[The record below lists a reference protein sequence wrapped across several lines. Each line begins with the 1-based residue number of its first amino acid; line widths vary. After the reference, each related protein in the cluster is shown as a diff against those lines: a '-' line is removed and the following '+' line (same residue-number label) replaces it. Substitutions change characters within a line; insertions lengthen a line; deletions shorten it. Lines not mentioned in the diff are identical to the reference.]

1 MNMNGQHKRILFM
14 ISLPQTAEF
23 ETCNENVSE
32 CINKLREKRVDVCE
46 SIHREDL
53 ATLNQYD
60 IVIIV
65 AHHDTDEDAL
75 LLADGK
81 LSMDDFV
88 NSIPE
93 DFCGELDFS
102 SCYSASAMK
111 AIKDRCPNCHIQAS
125 IHQTTLL
132 VRLLAYP
139 YVIDIVNEDNNI
151 EYHDAYMKVLDMILE
166 AASENSEDVEEFE
179 NVKLGEEKTSVYS
192 PREVMRNS
200 VFQILVFFHYDSAKE
215 VVKAKAKRRQNN
227 AEICDEFEIPISL
240 RKDDEIA
247 ITLSFESTDNAN
259 IKVKN
264 DEYTK
269 YVTLKEEIVEEEFI
283 VTLLPDFQCNSFLA
297 QIEFAK
303 DEECFVRTKY
313 FNIDVT
319 DRINKVP
326 ADIEM
331 EIPTNDEKIIPQ
343 ITPSELLNKYCLIF
357 DDNVYK
363 VIRRNVPEEET
374 LFKSIFDNK
383 TISNFIVIPNNKQT
397 DVDTKAFEA
406 GKFIY
411 NNCVS
416 LIEQINNNIDS
427 YINMNNSNNGEIAK
441 RINKS
446 FILLKKR
453 FKELDKHFYR
463 IKFDGKES
471 VRFQNVNSQ
480 EFKHIE
486 NDFLNMVSD
495 VIYLDCQLYFLM
507 KINKL
512 VYLIDRF
519 KENSK
524 DKEKD
529 RKERE
534 KNKES
539 ILNDI
544 KNTADNIFDLVISG
558 GIDKELFDIF
568 SKKANTSM
576 VHPINSSNT
585 TASFLALLL
594 SMVCQKCEYIRRSQK
609 DWDINVLQFMKE
621 VSGPTMKRINDV
633 ICLLNN
639 NDVIEEIRNYNQ
651 DRDTRISISAYYL
664 LGIKVISVF

>member
-1 MNMNGQHKRILFM
+1 MKKEVNRQHKRILFM

-65 AHHDTDEDAL
+65 AHHDTDDDAL

-166 AASENSEDVEEFE
+166 AASESSESEEE
-179 NVKLGEEKTSVYS
+179 QPEHVKLGQKMTSVYS
-192 PREVMRNS
+192 PKEVMRNS
-200 VFQILVFFHYDSAKE
+200 VFQILVFFHYDFEKE
-215 VVKAKAKRRQNN
+215 VVLVKVDEQQDNAKIRG
-227 AEICDEFEIPISL
+227 EFEIPISL
-240 RKDDEIA
+240 KTDDKIGV
-247 ITLSFESTDNAN
+247 TLSFESTDNDN

-269 YVTLKEEIVEEEFI
+269 YITLKEEIVEEEFI

-297 QIEFAK
+297 QIEMAK
-303 DEECFVRTKY
+303 DGECFVKTRP
-313 FNIDVT
+313 FNINVT

-326 ADIEM
+326 ADIVM
-331 EIPTNDEKIIPQ
+331 EIPANEEALIPQ
-343 ITPSELLNKYCLIF
+343 LKSSDLLEQYYRVFNTALLYEMYK
-357 DDNVYK
+357 DDNDKRLFEGKISDGFK
-363 VIRRNVPEEET
+363 VIQ
-374 LFKSIFDNK
+374 NK
-383 TISNFIVIPNNKQT
+383 KMDDDLKVY
-397 DVDTKAFEA
+397 EA

-411 NNCVS
+411 DRSEDLIKQIKSHIEDNDNQTKNENNE
-416 LIEQINNNIDS
+416 LLN
-427 YINMNNSNNGEIAK
+427 

-446 FILLKKR
+446 FMKLKKKADKLDAH
-453 FKELDKHFYR
+453 FKK
-463 IKFDGKES
+463 IKYDGKGNII
-471 VRFQNVNSQ
+471 RFQDAIKQ
-480 EFKHIE
+480 DFAHIE
-486 NDFLNMVSD
+486 YDFLTLVTD
-495 VIYLDCQLYFLM
+495 VIYLDSQIYLLE
-507 KINKL
+507 KIKEIRALINKS
-512 VYLIDRF
+512 
-519 KENSK
+519 SK
-524 DKEKD
+524 NIVSINNKATDFFTIVDKY
-529 RKERE
+529 
-534 KNKES
+534 
-539 ILNDI
+539 
-544 KNTADNIFDLVISG
+544 
-558 GIDKELFDIF
+558 GIDKDLFNMFRKDGKPSIIH
-568 SKKANTSM
+568 SRTDG
-576 VHPINSSNT
+576 V

-594 SMVCQKCEYIRRSQK
+594 AMACLKYESTKIKQK
-609 DWDINVLQFMKE
+609 DWSINILQYMDE
-621 VSGPTMKRINDV
+621 DLSVTTIKRMNDV
-633 ICLLNN
+633 VSLLNN
-639 NDVIEEIRNYNQ
+639 NNVIDNIKKYNSDKDIRV
-651 DRDTRISISAYYL
+651 SISAYYL
-664 LGIKVISVF
+664 QKVKVSII